1 MATETSVTGTIL
13 ERVLAGCSGKEPMNV
28 RREREAEGPQRDR
41 SGRMQRRRT
50 RGTAQSIVLVPNV
63 RYGHGGAGQPRC
75 QPPQAHMT
83 GVSRFGERSEN
94 DANGHIRHGNQN
106 HRTGDSPEL
115 QALAHTPNC
124 RRWWSRCLCSKTPQ
138 LRPEI
143 RPKTRLGGH
152 AAAGPRSPKRR
163 IKSRNRVTSACH
175 VVGRVAR
182 NSGGLRPLP
191 LGHGTTWISS
201 QLRGACAS
209 GPAGGAVSS
218 SSSPRPWRRAQL
230 TWQIISGAVKRPRG
244 GFRSGAK
251 RAMRSRTAARAWG
264 SKREGIARPSEEG
277 GSSLTDRA

>member
-1 MATETSVTGTIL
+1 M
-13 ERVLAGCSGKEPMNV
+13 
-28 RREREAEGPQRDR
+28 
-41 SGRMQRRRT
+41 
-50 RGTAQSIVLVPNV
+50 
-63 RYGHGGAGQPRC
+63 
-75 QPPQAHMT
+75 
-83 GVSRFGERSEN
+83 
-94 DANGHIRHGNQN
+94 
-106 HRTGDSPEL
+106 
-115 QALAHTPNC
+115 
-124 RRWWSRCLCSKTPQ
+124 TPQ

-152 AAAGPRSPKRR
+152 SAAGPRSPKRR

-218 SSSPRPWRRAQL
+218 SPRPWRRAQL
-230 TWQIISGAVKRPRG
+230 TWQIISGAVKRPQS

-251 RAMRSRTAARAWG
+251 RAMRSRTASRAWG
-264 SKREGIARPSEEG
+264 SKREGIARLSEES
-277 GSSLTDRA
+277 GSSLTDRAYAAAASVLCGAADAPLSLRPGDPRSRRYSHRGPRRRSPSCPTESS